1 LSSSRD
7 HTIKLWDFNSGFCVN
22 TLRGHTD
29 WVKRVVVNYKG
40 NLMASSSKDE
50 TIIVW
55 SMA

>member
-55 SMA
+55 NMA